1 MTLPVLYYANGTN
14 YLLSWAEI
22 SYGIIAPS
30 GVTRNVKGVNGEF
43 YEWDGNTDNDPFP
56 RLLDPSLWSYR
67 RIEYPATVLD
77 MAGSIKAGADW
88 TIARI
93 KETPG
98 PFALGG
104 YSQGAAVAGA
114 VYDAVRR
121 GELSNRRSDLR
132 AIVTFGSPVR
142 EAGHTWAGSSG
153 YSGGFDVA
161 GSTRG
166 SHGVFPN
173 RLKDTENFVY
183 DFVMPDEVIT
193 GVTDSPMGRLWT
205 AAAGLL
211 LSNNLVLAALS
222 FAPVASLV
230 SAAAGAISV
239 TDPLTGSTFNPGGGG
254 HVRYPFFPPPDSDGI
269 IPESGD
275 TCYQIAAKYLNS
287 VGAEIFAQL
296 NPTVPTPTTKPTY
309 QWFSSLA
316 SG

>member
-1 MTLPVLYYANGTN
+1 MALPTLYYANGTN
-14 YLLSWAEI
+14 YLLSWAEV
-22 SYGIIAPS
+22 SYGIIAPP
-30 GVTRNVKGVNGEF
+30 GETRNVKGVNGEF
-43 YEWDGNTDNDPFP
+43 YAWDGNTDNDPFP
-56 RLLDPSLWSYR
+56 RLLDPNLWSYR
-67 RIEYPATVLD
+67 RVEYPATILN

-114 VYDAVRR
+114 VYDACRQ
-121 GELSNRRSDLR
+121 GELADRRSDLR
-132 AIVTFGSPVR
+132 GVVTFGSPVR
-142 EAGHTWAGSSG
+142 EAGHTYEGSSG
-153 YSGGFDVA
+153 YSGAFDIF

-173 RLKDTENFVY
+173 RLKNTEPFVY

-193 GVTDSPMGRLWT
+193 GVSDSPMGKLWT
-205 AAAGLL
+205 AAAGFL
-211 LSNNLVLAALS
+211 LSNNLALAAAS
-222 FAPVASLV
+222 FIPVASMV
-230 SAAAGAISV
+230 NAAAGAISV
-239 TDPLTGSTFNPGGGG
+239 TDPLTGATFNPGGGG
-254 HVRYPFFPPPDSDGI
+254 HVRYPFFPPPNSDGI
-269 IPESGD
+269 IPASGD
-275 TCYQIAAKYLNS
+275 TCYQIGARFLNS
-287 VGAEIFAQL
+287 VGAQIKEQM